1 MERFHGGTVE
11 FPWTASAE
19 AEDTQPILARHA
31 LSPHWRR
38 LVGAQVAADSQTQSA
53 STPADVATNVENEA
67 ELKDDASSSR
77 DSMQL
82 QHRVAAIDESTRI
95 ALETFETRRA
105 LGQAFRSIGSVIAER
120 GFQRVCVT
128 NELVLTAEEQR
139 VCALLRSAI
148 ALREKYLYL
157 PKVPEF
163 ACPAPSY
170 RACDVSIH
178 VPPPYDPFHGPEVG
192 PSSHM
197 FSFRDGIMEVSL
209 PAGDATSGRAS
220 CMAPGTY
227 ADYVR
232 DLNTITGVMNDP
244 DSRSFC
250 YKRLQLLTLRFQ
262 MHMLLNDEAERL
274 EQMTVPHRDFYNV
287 RKVDTHI
294 HHSSCMNQKHLLR
307 FIKKK
312 LKTEPSTPV
321 LERDGRILTLA
332 GVFESLGMTAYDLS
346 VDTLDVH
353 ADKRTVQRFDRF
365 NNKYSPL
372 GESRLREVF
381 LKTDNRIE
389 GRYLAEITREVLDDL
404 SENKYAHIEPRVSI
418 YGKKRCEWD
427 LLARWFTKH
436 RIYSDHARW
445 LIQIPRLFGAYYQ
458 AGLLDSFQE
467 MLDNIFLPL
476 FEVTQ
481 DPATH
486 PELHTVLQQVV
497 GFDTVDDESVP
508 LPRVDLLTLPPPPQ
522 WRSATAM
529 PYAYFTFYIYANL
542 WVLNAFREQRG
553 LNQFRFR
560 PHAGEAG
567 EVDHLAVTL
576 LLAHGINHGINL
588 KRAPVLQYL
597 YYLCQ
602 VGLAVSPLSNNLLFV
617 DYTKS
622 PVATFIARG
631 LNVSLSTDD
640 PLMFHFSREPL
651 MEEYSVAAQI
661 WKLSNSDLCELA
673 RNSVLQSG
681 YEPCVKAHWLGS
693 RWFLNHEHGN
703 DIHKSNVPSIRIRYR
718 YETLLNEISLVY
730 QNEPAALPDRG
741 TSNLTTQAFS
751 SIRVLPTYAQ
761 FYYERYMHDSDE

>member
-1 MERFHGGTVE
+1 MEQMSGDRIE
-11 FPWTASAE
+11 FPWTGSTE
-19 AEDTQPILARHA
+19 AEDAQPLLARHA

-38 LVGAQVAADSQTQSA
+38 LVSAHTSDALPAPSA
-53 STPADVATNVENEA
+53 SDSEAPKVLDEARTEDAGVAQSEGLLFRHQAGAV
-67 ELKDDASSSR
+67 
-77 DSMQL
+77 
-82 QHRVAAIDESTRI
+82 DEPTRI

-105 LGQAFRSIGSVIAER
+105 LGQVFQSLGPIISER
-120 GFQRVCVT
+120 GFQRVHIT
-128 NELVLTAEEQR
+128 NELAISAEEGR
-139 VCALLRSAI
+139 VCALLRHAI

-157 PKVPEF
+157 PRVPDF
-163 ACPAPSY
+163 VRPAPPY
-170 RACDVSIH
+170 RACHMSIH
-178 VPPPYDPFHGPEVG
+178 VPPPYDPFRGPALG
-192 PSSHM
+192 PSGH
-197 FSFRDGIMEVSL
+197 SFCFRNGIIHVSL
-209 PAGDATSGRAS
+209 STDDAAGETLS
-220 CMAPGTY
+220 CMAPGSYT
-227 ADYVR
+227 DFVH
-232 DLNTITGVMNDP
+232 DLSIVTGVMNDP

-262 MHMLLNDEAERL
+262 MHLLLNDESERL

-312 LKTEPSTPV
+312 LKTEPDTPV
-321 LERDGRILTLA
+321 LMRDGHVLTLA
-332 GVFESLGMTAYDLS
+332 GVFDSLGITAYDLS

-381 LKTDNRIE
+381 LKTDNYIE

-404 SENKYAHIEPRVSI
+404 AESKYSHIEPRVSI

-427 LLARWFTKH
+427 RLARWFTVH
-436 RIYSDHARW
+436 RIYSDQARW
-445 LIQIPRLFGAYYQ
+445 LIQIPRLFGAYHQ

-481 DPATH
+481 DPSTH
-486 PELHTVLQQVV
+486 PELHTILQQVV

-508 LPRVDLLTLPPPPQ
+508 QPRVDLLTLPPPQQ
-522 WRSATAM
+522 WRTAAAM
-529 PYAYFTFYIYANL
+529 PYAYFNFYIYANL
-542 WVLNAFREQRG
+542 WVLNTFREQRG
-553 LNQFRFR
+553 LNRFRFR

-567 EVDHLAVTL
+567 EVDHLAVTF

-693 RWFLNHEHGN
+693 RWFLHDEHGN

-730 QNEPAALPDRG
+730 QSRAVDASAPCGADTKPPIFA
-741 TSNLTTQAFS
+741 SV
-751 SIRVLPTYAQ
+751 RVLPTYAQ
-761 FYYERYMHDSDE
+761 HYYERCMHEQAE